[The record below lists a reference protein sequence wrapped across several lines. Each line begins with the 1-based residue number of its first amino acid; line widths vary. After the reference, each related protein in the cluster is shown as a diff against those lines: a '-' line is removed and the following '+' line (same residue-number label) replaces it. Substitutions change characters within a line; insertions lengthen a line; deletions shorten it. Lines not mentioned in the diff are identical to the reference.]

1 MAYWPLLGKLSLE
14 LAPQQKYLATGSV
27 YRYFDLVYRSN
38 DLYLRSVKESVMLE
52 PLLGSTN
59 CERVLIFLAAREEGY
74 LREIS
79 DFFVTSPAPILKQL
93 EKLENGGVLFSR
105 LAGRTR
111 LYGFNPRYPFLN
123 ELKSLLDK
131 ALTFYPE
138 DIRARLLES
147 RRRPRRKGKPL

>member
-1 MAYWPLLGKLSLE
+1 M
-14 LAPQQKYLATGSV
+14 
-27 YRYFDLVYRSN
+27 
-38 DLYLRSVKESVMLE
+38 ESVMLE
-52 PLLGSTN
+52 PLLASTN

-74 LREIS
+74 LREIA
-79 DFFVTSPAPILKQL
+79 DFFQSAPAPVLKQL

-123 ELKSLLDK
+123 ELKALLDK
-131 ALTFYPE
+131 ALTFYPD